1 MNPIARQ
8 KVIELVERFGSDIC
22 DDPRRCEALLRDL
35 CGDQHQREVFVLV
48 AAVRNRTAAE
58 LAAGGGGVPKE
69 VLLARLSARLHTNLG
84 FTEDLARWCVES
96 WALALGKL
104 TPITKPIE
112 IVDSAQEAAE
122 QGDADAPKQL
132 SIGPA
137 IGNSSRYI
145 QFRQYLQSG
154 LSPRVLVESIRRDFN
169 DIVIENEKDGTL
181 LVLVPEGKFLAGN
194 PVFAVELPAYYMA
207 LHPVTNG
214 QYQRFVKATGHRVPE
229 EADYGQAVWQ
239 GEGFPA
245 EEEDHP
251 VVCVAWDDAQAYC
264 RWAGLRLPGELEW
277 EKAARWTDG
286 RKYPWGNEWDESKCR
301 NGNNKGS
308 ETTCGVWGYPAGASP
323 WGLMQMSGNVWEWCA
338 DWYDEEAYNR
348 YMNGDLTAPKSGSTR
363 VLRGG
368 SWFYDL
374 PDRFQGTYRRHR
386 HPDRRFDYLG
396 FRCVGGVGAGSSP

>member
-1 MNPIARQ
+1 MSPIARQ

-48 AAVRNRTAAE
+48 AAVKNRTAAE

-69 VLLARLSARLHTNLG
+69 VLLARLTARLHNHFG
-84 FTEDLARWCVES
+84 FTEDLARWSVES
-96 WALALGKL
+96 WAFALGTL
-104 TPITKPIE
+104 TPITRI
-112 IVDSAQEAAE
+112 
-122 QGDADAPKQL
+122 
-132 SIGPA
+132 IGPE
-137 IGNSSRYI
+137 RYI

-229 EADYGQAVWQ
+229 EADYGQAVWR
-239 GEGFPA
+239 GEGFSA
-245 EEEDHP
+245 EKEDHP

-286 RKYPWGNEWDESKCR
+286 RKYPWGNEWDESKAR
-301 NGNNKGS
+301 NDENKGS
-308 ETTCGVWGYPAGASP
+308 ETTRGVWGYPPGASP
-323 WGLMQMSGNVWEWCA
+323 WGMMQMSGNVWEWCA

>member
-1 MNPIARQ
+1 MSPIARQ

-48 AAVRNRTAAE
+48 AAVKNRTAAE

-69 VLLARLSARLHTNLG
+69 VLLARLTARLHNHFG
-84 FTEDLARWCVES
+84 FTEDLARWSVES
-96 WALALGKL
+96 WAFALGTL
-104 TPITKPIE
+104 TPITRI
-112 IVDSAQEAAE
+112 
-122 QGDADAPKQL
+122 
-132 SIGPA
+132 IGPE
-137 IGNSSRYI
+137 RYI

-229 EADYGQAVWQ
+229 EADYGQAVWR
-239 GEGFPA
+239 GEGFSA
-245 EEEDHP
+245 EKEDHP

-368 SWFYDL
+368 SWFGVN
-374 PDRFQGTYRRHR
+374 PVIFRGSYRLHY
-386 HPDRRFDYLG
+386 HPDRRNDGDG